1 MIIER
6 LGQVSDS
13 SLQSHCRPKL
23 PIAAQAQGLIRTT
36 ATFVAGPPENNGTGV
51 RHRIGVHEVVSAFLS
66 PVRKKV
72 RRPSLR
78 VQIIQVPV
86 PESILL
92 IGFSYTPRPAI
103 RKHDRRVRV

>member
-6 LGQVSDS
+6 LPQVSDS
-13 SLQSHCRPKL
+13 TLQSHCRPQF
-23 PIAAQAQGLIRTT
+23 PSAPQAQGLIRTT
-36 ATFVAGPPENNGTGV
+36 DTFVAGPLENNGTGV
-51 RHRIGVHEVVSAFLS
+51 RHRIGIHEVVSAFLS
-66 PVRKKV
+66 PIRKKV

-92 IGFSYTPRPAI
+92 IVFSYTP
-103 RKHDRRVRV
+103 